1 MADDGSDPQNREDLK
16 AWGIESD
23 DGTLSEVVYKKEQ
36 DNRGLKEES
45 APDEG
50 GRRGAPVSFPGVAS
64 LDRRKAC
71 SEKPLPEVPKEKG
84 TEVSNQD
91 LDKIPDDA
99 SEGVTKKEMKT
110 GLGKNGVIDP
120 EDVLEECLCVAE
132 SRMDTIKK
140 NYPLSDEEA
149 ALIATYDRKAQT
161 GKEFVGIVLEDIKK
175 YVDNAILCENLC
187 DVLVSMIHESRK

>member
-1 MADDGSDPQNREDLK
+1 MTEPARVADDGSDPQNREDLK

-71 SEKPLPEVPKEKG
+71 SENRFPRYPKKRELR
-84 TEVSNQD
+84 SAI
-91 LDKIPDDA
+91 KIW
-99 SEGVTKKEMKT
+99 TRY
-110 GLGKNGVIDP
+110 
-120 EDVLEECLCVAE
+120 
-132 SRMDTIKK
+132 RMMPAK
-140 NYPLSDEEA
+140 
-149 ALIATYDRKAQT
+149 ALQKR
-161 GKEFVGIVLEDIKK
+161 
-175 YVDNAILCENLC
+175 
-187 DVLVSMIHESRK
+187 R